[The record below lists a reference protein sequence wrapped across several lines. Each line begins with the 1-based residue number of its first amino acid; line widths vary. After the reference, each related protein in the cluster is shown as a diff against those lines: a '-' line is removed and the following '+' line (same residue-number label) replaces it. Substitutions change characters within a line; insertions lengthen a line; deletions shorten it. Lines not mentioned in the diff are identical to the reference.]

1 MLFMR
6 QTFDPGPGV
15 SISSLAYEY
24 PPAWQVPEHAH
35 VSDQLIYAT
44 SGVMEVA
51 AAGSL
56 WLIPPQFA
64 AWIPARMRRAV
75 SMRTLYLKPGLA
87 RGKSCSVLHVAP
99 LLRELIVEAVRIG
112 DLKARNKSHA
122 AFRDV
127 LLAQIAR
134 ASPIPTVLP
143 MPKDARARALAE
155 SVIANP
161 KAQRP
166 LDTECRKA
174 GMSARTMQRIFRR
187 EIGTDFETWRRQ
199 ARLMK
204 AVELLA
210 AGRSIKETAFAV
222 GYAQASTFVATFR
235 KSLGMTPKA
244 WIGAL
249 TRPES

>member
-1 MLFMR
+1 MR
-6 QTFDPGPGV
+6 HAIRMPG
-15 SISSLAYEY
+15 A
-24 PPAWQVPEHAH
+24 
-35 VSDQLIYAT
+35 
-44 SGVMEVA
+44 VA
-51 AAGSL
+51 
-56 WLIPPQFA
+56 
-64 AWIPARMRRAV
+64 
-75 SMRTLYLKPGLA
+75 MRTLYLKPGLA

-99 LLRELIVEAVRIG
+99 LLRELIVEAVCIG
-112 DLKARNKSHA
+112 DLKTRNKGHT

-127 LLAQIAR
+127 LLAQIAK

-143 MPKDARARALAE
+143 MPKDARACALAQ
-155 SVIANP
+155 SVITDP

-166 LDTECRKA
+166 LDAECRKA

-210 AGRSIKETAFAV
+210 AGRSIKEVAFAV

-235 KSLGMTPKA
+235 KSLGVTPKA

-249 TRPES
+249 TRPEG